1 MSFRRHRTHLRPT
14 ARIATCVAALLVAA
28 ASALCGGPSHGAEQ
42 PADILY
48 FTHSAGYRHEA
59 IPASRE
65 VLERI
70 GETAG
75 FSVTASEDV
84 TVFTPENLTRYG
96 AVMFFTTGELP
107 MNAAQKSAFLDFV
120 RRGGGFLGVHSA
132 TDTFYE
138 WPEYGRLIGGYFDQH
153 PWHQKVRI
161 EVADPAD
168 PLVASL
174 GPSITLMDEI
184 YQIRDFDAAGSHVL
198 LRLDPASVDLTRPN
212 VHRHP
217 YGWPLAWTRSYGSG
231 RVFYTALGHEEA
243 VWRDPGFG
251 TMLRNAIAWATRR
264 DGK

>member
-1 MSFRRHRTHLRPT
+1 MTAVTNLGGWHRA
-14 ARIATCVAALLVAA
+14 ARVAGIALAAAL
-28 ASALCGGPSHGAEQ
+28 SGAVPLRAG

-48 FTHSAGYRHEA
+48 FTHSAGYRHEV

-65 VLERI
+65 VVQRV
-70 GETAG
+70 GEAAG

-84 TVFTPENLTRYG
+84 AVFSPENLARYG

-107 MNAAQKSAFLDFV
+107 MNAAQKAALIDFV

-174 GPSITLMDEI
+174 GPSITLTDEI
-184 YQIRDFDAAGSHVL
+184 YQIRDFDAGGSHVL

-212 VHRHP
+212 VHRHS

-231 RVFYTALGHEEA
+231 RVFYTALGHEEG
-243 VWRDPGFG
+243 VWRDMGFEA
-251 TMLRNAIAWATRR
+251 MVRNAIAWATQR